1 MINPTQ
7 RMPRLIALTLALCL
21 TPALFAQDD
30 APDDIDAKTPTDLI
44 ELLPE
49 GEVEKA
55 DLDFWLVMEMQGPGG
70 VGGQE
75 SMYIHWSIKPE
86 EGKLVVQMQQG
97 SGDEDGDGAFSRHQR
112 IVYSDKGKLESFQ
125 SKMSFGGF
133 GGQTASGKVEGAQ
146 LVITTDDETNIDL
159 PEGVEIEPGVDGGP
173 QTRRIPLKDVEST
186 ITPELM
192 PLVLGYHARQGSL
205 SYQFEMGDLA
215 SEMGD
220 AGNMKVEDL
229 GQEAVEFDGEEHSA
243 HLLSVKM
250 VQRLGEGEETYEQAM
265 RMLVLKDGTI
275 MKMYVDE
282 DEMKMTAERMPFE
295 QVKEKFN
302 LNDDGSPKAHEA
314 GDEDAGDDVVEEA
327 GEAIEEAADE
337 IGEAIEEAEE

>member
-97 SGDEDGDGAFSRHQR
+97 SGDEDGAFSRHQR

-133 GGQTASGKVEGAQ
+133 GGQTTTGKVEGEE
-146 LVITTDDETNIDL
+146 LVITQNSKHDWPGD
-159 PEGVEIEPGVDGGP
+159 VEFDEPGGRAELGP
-173 QTRRIPLKDVEST
+173 QTRRVPLKDIEST

-192 PLVLGYHARQGSL
+192 PLVFGYHARQGSL
-205 SYQFEMGDLA
+205 SYQFAMGDFA

-220 AGNMKVEDL
+220 AGQMKVEDM
-229 GQEAVEFDGEEHSA
+229 GQEVVEFAGEKHTA

-302 LNDDGSPKAHEA
+302 LNDDGSPKAREA

-327 GEAIEEAADE
+327 GEAIEDAADE